1 MTASASA
8 SSCGESST
16 SQKRSASKQKT
27 AEKEESTSNK
37 SSTDSAEGLDF
48 QGLDY
53 LPHIINPLPANSLMV
68 AVEAGYLDVKQ
79 NKASSAG
86 GTKDYRAS
94 TIGFYGG
101 QKIDGMST
109 GFDCFDMK
117 AFTGTNTLTDVESTG
132 FYKGA
137 LKIADGKIRAYNEED
152 SGTNFEPSSPLN
164 FTAKVSGKSVKIEN
178 KDLPPRGSISFSK
191 AIYTFFG
198 THSSIEDINTSLANS
213 KQNLVMTEETGNASI
228 DAVSVNFFGSG
239 SKNVRCVFKP
249 GESVTLTKEK
259 YSTIIPLR
267 AITVTYSSIEVT
279 EQDGVTVLRTS
290 YGGIGLEDM
299 SVPRIESWENVT
311 EMGIDVAG

>member
-1 MTASASA
+1 MCSPRLISFVTFVTVTAFASG
-8 SSCGESST
+8 CGESST
-16 SQKRSASKQKT
+16 SQKRSGSEQKT
-27 AEKEESTSNK
+27 AEKEESTSANK
-37 SSTDSAEGLDF
+37 SSSDSAEGIDF

-53 LPHIINPLPANSLMV
+53 LPHIINPLPANALMV

-79 NKASSAG
+79 NKVSSAG
-86 GTKDYRAS
+86 GTKDYRGS
-94 TIGFYGG
+94 TIGLYGG
-101 QKIDGMST
+101 QKIEELST

-137 LKIADGKIRAYNEED
+137 LKIADGKIRAYNEGD

-164 FTAKVSGKSVKIEN
+164 VTAKVSGKAVKIEN

-198 THSSIEDINTSLANS
+198 THSSIEDINVSLANS

-228 DAVSVNFFGSG
+228 DAVSVNFYGSG
-239 SKNVRCVFKP
+239 SKNVRCLFKP
-249 GESVTLTKEK
+249 GDSVTLTKEK

-267 AITVTYSSIEVT
+267 AITVTYSNIEVT
-279 EQDGVTVLRTS
+279 EQGGVTVVRTT

-299 SVPRIESWENVT
+299 SVPK
-311 EMGIDVAG
+311 